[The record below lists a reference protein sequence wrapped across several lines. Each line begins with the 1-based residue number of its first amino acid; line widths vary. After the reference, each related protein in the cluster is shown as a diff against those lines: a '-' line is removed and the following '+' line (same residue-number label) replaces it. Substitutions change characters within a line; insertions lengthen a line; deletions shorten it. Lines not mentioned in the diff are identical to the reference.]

1 MSTLHGGP
9 DALGVPR
16 WDFSTNANACG
27 PAPAAWRAVQAADAT
42 RYPDPSYREL
52 RESLAALHGVASQR
66 IVLAGSASEFIV
78 RLSVAV
84 AQRAPGAAVH
94 APRPGYGDY
103 AAAARAVGLAVA
115 ASPDHGTLIWHTEP
129 GSPEGRSS
137 QLPEGLPGVLRVV
150 DCAYAPLR
158 LHGEALP
165 LPADAW
171 TLWSPNKALGLTGVR
186 GAYAVAPEAALHD
199 DALRSRVDALAPS
212 WVLGA
217 HAVAMLDAW
226 TRHETQQWVRDSLAT
241 LRHWKAAQLAVCAAL
256 GWACEPSDT
265 PYFVARWPEAL
276 PPPAQL
282 LPRLRERRLKL
293 RDAASLGRPGA
304 VRLSVQPPAAQQALA
319 ALWRELVV
327 PQALAGEGRR

>member
-16 WDFSTNANACG
+16 WDFSTNANPCG

-42 RYPDPSYREL
+42 RYPEPGYGAL
-52 RESLAALHGVASQR
+52 REALAALHGVTSRR

-84 AQRAPGAAVH
+84 AQQDSGAAVH
-94 APRPGYGDY
+94 GPRPGYGDY
-103 AAAARAVGLAVA
+103 AAAARAAGLAVA
-115 ASPDHGTLIWHTEP
+115 ASPHHAALIWHTEP
-129 GSPEGRSS
+129 GSPAGRSS
-137 QLPEGLPGVLRVV
+137 PLPEGSPGALRVV

-158 LHGEALP
+158 LEGEAPP
-165 LPADAW
+165 LPPDAW

-186 GAYAVAPEAALHD
+186 GAYAVAPEAIAPD
-199 DALRSRVDALAPS
+199 DALRCHLEALAPS

-226 TRHETQQWVRDSLAT
+226 TQHETQRWLRDSLAT

-265 PYFVARWPEAL
+265 PFFVAHWPDAL

-282 LPRLRERRLKL
+282 LPRLRERGLKL
-293 RDAASLGRPGA
+293 RDTASLGRPGA

-319 ALWRELVV
+319 TLWRELVV
-327 PQALAGEGRR
+327 PQALVGEGRR

>member
-16 WDFSTNANACG
+16 WDFSINANACG

-42 RYPDPSYREL
+42 RYPDPGYRAL
-52 RESLAALHGVASQR
+52 RDALAALHGVEAHR

-78 RLSVAV
+78 RLSVAI
-84 AQRAPGAAVH
+84 AHQAPGAAVH
-94 APRPGYGDY
+94 GPRPGYGDY
-103 AAAARAVGLAVA
+103 AAAARAAGLVSA
-115 ASPDHGTLIWHTEP
+115 ASPCQAVLIWHTQP

-137 QLPEGLPGVLRVV
+137 PLPEGTPGALRVV

-158 LHGEALP
+158 LHGEAPP

-186 GAYAVAPEAALHD
+186 GAYAVAPAAGLHDHALHRR
-199 DALRSRVDALAPS
+199 LEALAPS

-226 TRHETQQWVRDSLAT
+226 AHRETQQWVRDSLAT
-241 LRHWKAAQLAVCAAL
+241 LRHWKAAQLAGCDAL

-265 PYFVARWPEAL
+265 PFFVAHWPDAA

-282 LPRLRERRLKL
+282 LPRLRERGLKL

-304 VRLSVQPPAAQQALA
+304 VRVSVQPPAAQQALA
-319 ALWRELVV
+319 VLWRELV
-327 PQALAGEGRR
+327 PQAPAVEGRR